1 MGPDLGAMTEFIP
14 DCVAAPRTQIFNSL
28 SDRGEA
34 SGFSGTPSG
43 SYCEFARTICNY
55 IVEFVLL
62 LPLQSPPASPFAR
75 RSGLFA
81 TFDANRDAFSR
92 ILTTFRAR
100 IR

>member
-1 MGPDLGAMTEFIP
+1 
-14 DCVAAPRTQIFNSL
+14 
-28 SDRGEA
+28 
-34 SGFSGTPSG
+34 
-43 SYCEFARTICNY
+43 
-55 IVEFVLL
+55 VEFVLL